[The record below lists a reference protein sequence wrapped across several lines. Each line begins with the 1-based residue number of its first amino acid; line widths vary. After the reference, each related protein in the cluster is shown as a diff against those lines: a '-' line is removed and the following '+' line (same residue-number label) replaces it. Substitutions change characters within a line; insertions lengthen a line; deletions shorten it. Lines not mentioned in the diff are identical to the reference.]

1 MKTTLFKFQENAAG
15 RLRQLVSTAIREY
28 QDMAT
33 PQIISFA
40 APTGAGK
47 TIIMSSLIEQVYCG
61 DGIFPDQPD
70 AIFLWISDNPELNVQ
85 SKIKLETKT
94 DKLQFGQ
101 FQIIDAASFDR
112 EKFEDG
118 VVYFINTQKL
128 SVSSNLSK
136 HSDGR
141 QYTIWETLANTVAD
155 KANRFYVII
164 DEAHRGMLSKKEN
177 ADAQTT
183 MQKFLLGSKK
193 DKIPAMPIVIGMS
206 ATVERFNTFASG
218 ATSSTT
224 RRVVVS
230 ADEVRSSGLL
240 KDLINIRYPEEF
252 DAGSDISI
260 LQAATDEWLD
270 KCAHWDQYCYEQH
283 YTQVRPVFIIQV
295 LAGSGSKLTES
306 NLGEILTHI
315 EERVGKKFEPGEVV
329 HTFGQTTSAVDA
341 NGYMITYCEPSRIAD
356 DRKIKVVFF
365 KENLSTGWDCPR
377 AETLLSYRKAED
389 ATYIAQLLGRMIRTP
404 LQCHVDVDETL
415 NNVHLFLPHFNRDKV
430 DTIVSEL
437 QAAEGGE
444 IATEITSE
452 AVGSG
457 DRVVMTVRKT
467 RPVVHNHVQP
477 SFTAPAPV
485 SNGITPAPAA
495 TPAPSPE
502 TAARPVESVAPEQTS
517 QRPAPETP
525 VRQEQ
530 TAPASSGS
538 ATGEAPELILSNT
551 PADADYVTNYDDGID
566 REGVVRY
573 INNLGLETYKI
584 RKIQTSNYLRS
595 LYDLTRLLSAT
606 GLWREAT
613 DAIRTDIAKLISEYA
628 QGLRDT
634 GKYDEL
640 ASNISQFVLLNKTID
655 AFGNEIQLENGLV
668 ADKVDLAA
676 SDIDR
681 KFAVAERQLGCE
693 GIGNLYLR
701 LYADPDDLTSG
712 KIDVILFA
720 GSEDCMDKLHKYAKP
735 MYHEVNEKYRRATI
749 KLTDYWRKQY
759 NQIVSNGDMVS
770 STNFILPT
778 DIDINQDKEGKM
790 YSNHLYVDPAIKGAK
805 YKLNAWEES
814 VIALESN
821 RDDFVTWLR
830 NGSKAKYALCLP
842 YNDVNNVPTAMYPDF
857 LVIRKDDV
865 TGFVVD
871 ILEPHRDDLDDNLGK
886 ARGLAEYARKNQ
898 DVIGRVALIRKV
910 GDKMKYLNVARS
922 DIRDEVL
929 RITTQG
935 ELNNLFDRFAE

>member
-1 MKTTLFKFQENAAG
+1 MKITLFKFQETAAG
-15 RLRQLVSTAIREY
+15 KLRQLVSTATREY
-28 QDMAT
+28 NDTQT

-47 TIIMSSLIEQVYCG
+47 TIIMSSLIEQIFCG
-61 DGIFPDQPD
+61 DGIFSDQPD
-70 AIFLWISDNPELNVQ
+70 AIFLWISDNPELNLQ

-101 FQIIDAASFDR
+101 CVVIDADSFDR
-112 EKFEDG
+112 ETLEDG
-118 VVYFINTQKL
+118 RVYFINTQKL
-128 SVSSNLSK
+128 SVSSNLTK
-136 HSDGR
+136 RSDGR

-177 ADAQTT
+177 TTAQTT
-183 MQKFLLGSKK
+183 MQKFLLGSKT
-193 DKIPAMPIVIGMS
+193 DKLPPMPVVIGMS

-218 ATSSTT
+218 ATNSTT
-224 RRVVVS
+224 RRVVVPTE
-230 ADEVRSSGLL
+230 DVRSSGLL

-252 DAGSDISI
+252 GAGTDISI

-270 KCAHWDQYCYEQH
+270 KCAHWNQYCYEQH

-295 LAGSGSKLTES
+295 LAGSGSKLTDS
-306 NLGEILTHI
+306 DLGDILSHI
-315 EERVGKKFEPGEVV
+315 EERMGKKFEPGEVV

-341 NGYMITYCEPSRIAD
+341 NGYMIGYCEPSRIAD
-356 DRKIKVVFF
+356 DRRIKVVFF

-377 AETLLSYRKAED
+377 AETLLSYRRAED

-415 NNVHLFLPHFNRDKV
+415 NNVHLFLPHFNRNRV

-457 DRVVMTVRKT
+457 DRVVLTVRKT
-467 RPVVHNHVQP
+467 RPAPPRPTLADAPATSSAPASATPVATPVQP
-477 SFTAPAPV
+477 SSNQPQPVERVAPV
-485 SNGITPAPAA
+485 QTQAH
-495 TPAPSPE
+495 PSPAMPE
-502 TAARPVESVAPEQTS
+502 HGVAPSVAPV
-517 QRPAPETP
+517 A
-525 VRQEQ
+525 
-530 TAPASSGS
+530 SGS
-538 ATGEAPELILSNT
+538 NEAPELVLTNT
-551 PADADYVTNYDDGID
+551 PGDADYISNYDDGID
-566 REGVVRY
+566 REGIVRY
-573 INNLGLETYKI
+573 VNKIGLETYKI

-595 LYDLTRLLSAT
+595 LYDLTELLT
-606 GLWREAT
+606 DTNLWREAT
-613 DAIRTDIAKLISEYA
+613 NAVKTDIAKLINEYA
-628 QGLRDT
+628 EDLRKS
-634 GKYDEL
+634 GKYDEM
-640 ASNISQFVLLNKTID
+640 ATNISQFVLLNKTID
-655 AFGNEIQLENGLV
+655 AFGNEIQLDNGAT

-693 GIGNLYLR
+693 GVGNLYLR
-701 LYADPDDLTSG
+701 LYADVDNPTMG

-720 GSEDCMDKLHKYAKP
+720 GSQDCMERLHKYAKP
-735 MYHEVNEKYRRATI
+735 MYHQTNDKYRRQTVV
-749 KLTDYWRKQY
+749 LSEYYRKKY
-759 NQIVSNGDMVS
+759 NQIVSNGDMIS
-770 STNFILPT
+770 YTNYILPT
-778 DIDINQDKEGKM
+778 DIDICQDKDGKV
-790 YSNHLYVDPAIKGAK
+790 YSDHLYVNYAIKGARF
-805 YKLNAWEES
+805 KLNTWEES
-814 VIALESN
+814 VLALESS
-821 RDDFVTWLR
+821 RDDFVTWIR
-830 NGSKAKYALCLP
+830 NVERAKYALCLP
-842 YNDVNNVPTAMYPDF
+842 YNDVNNIPTAMYPDF
-857 LVIRKDDV
+857 IIIRKDDI
-865 TGFVVD
+865 TGYVVD
-871 ILEPHRDDLDDNLGK
+871 LLEPHRDDLDDNLGK

-935 ELNNLFDRFAE
+935 ELNNLFDRLAE